1 MWIPL
6 VALVDLLST
15 PPPPSPPFDPE
26 TSELKLGTSGGPK
39 SVVGAKVGLGG
50 VCIGLKNVLSD
61 LGGGVT
67 ITSETFLSGLGV
79 EEAITCL
86 GGGAG
91 RR

>member
-50 VCIGLKNVLSD
+50 VCSDCIGLNIVLSD
-61 LGGGVT
+61 H
-67 ITSETFLSGLGV
+67 I
-79 EEAITCL
+79 
-86 GGGAG
+86 
-91 RR
+91 